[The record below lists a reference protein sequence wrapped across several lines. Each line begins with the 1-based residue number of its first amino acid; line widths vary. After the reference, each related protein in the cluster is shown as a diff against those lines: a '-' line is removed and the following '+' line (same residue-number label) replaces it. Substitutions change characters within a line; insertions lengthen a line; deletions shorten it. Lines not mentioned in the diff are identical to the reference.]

1 MYLFRN
7 TKKNVT
13 PFMTN
18 DSVWTVLITVI
29 TVLGSAS
36 AWRFYEKRAMRKE
49 KDEEFIRH
57 DCRDRIAKLE
67 ALLQESSREKDDM
80 RKTILVLTE
89 KVSALTV
96 KVEFLQKENS
106 ELLEGMRKRVN

>member
-1 MYLFRN
+1 MGPEQ
-7 TKKNVT
+7 V
-13 PFMTN
+13 
-18 DSVWTVLITVI
+18 SIWTVAVTVI

-49 KDEEFIRH
+49 RDEEFIRH
-57 DCRDRIAKLE
+57 DCRDRISKLE
-67 ALLQESSREKDDM
+67 ALLEESSREKDDM
-80 RKTILVLTE
+80 RTTILTLTE

-106 ELLEGMRKRVN
+106 QLIEEIRKGKF

>member
-1 MYLFRN
+1 
-7 TKKNVT
+7 
-13 PFMTN
+13 MTN
-18 DSVWTVLITVI
+18 DSVWTVLITVV

-49 KDEEFIRH
+49 RDEEFIRH
-57 DCRDRIAKLE
+57 DCRDRISKLE

-80 RKTILVLTE
+80 RTTILSLTE

-106 ELLEGMRKRVN
+106 ELLDEVRKRAL